1 MNMSKV
7 HQNSKIKAE
16 NLKIEHEI
24 ECPRCNDM
32 MTLSSDFD
40 QFYYSCEACNF
51 CLYTF
56 KRNF

>member
-1 MNMSKV
+1 MNISKV
-7 HQNSKIKAE
+7 HQNTKIKTQ

-24 ECPRCNDM
+24 ECPRCNDI

-40 QFYYSCEACNF
+40 QLYYSCEACNF
-51 CLYTF
+51 SLYTF